1 MAIITKPRGQQKERN
16 LQPPM
21 FPHYFLIMAILWKHL
36 VTPGWP
42 QLCKVPSG
50 HIMNVHLCWQ
60 SERQETADG
69 WDNREAKVGS
79 SVIALLF
86 RKRMC
91 LTRTKKKKKAVP
103 GQRKDPPC
111 SGCWLWQDWKN
122 TGNSYSMWPPNSPIF
137 QRLQVTSA
145 RGRYGCHVLATSN
158 TFIFYEPVPPTLEP
172 T

>member
-21 FPHYFLIMAILWKHL
+21 FPHYFLIMARLWKHL

-50 HIMNVHLCWQ
+50 HIMNVHLFWQ

-91 LTRTKKKKKAVP
+91 LTRTTKKKKLYQVKGKTHLV
-103 GQRKDPPC
+103 
-111 SGCWLWQDWKN
+111 QDADSDR
-122 TGNSYSMWPPNSPIF
+122 TERTQETHMVCGP
-137 QRLQVTSA
+137 Q
-145 RGRYGCHVLATSN
+145 
-158 TFIFYEPVPPTLEP
+158 TLPSSSVCRSHLPEAGMVAMF
-172 T
+172 

>member
-91 LTRTKKKKKAVP
+91 LTRTKKKKSCTRSKE
-103 GQRKDPPC
+103 R
-111 SGCWLWQDWKN
+111 
-122 TGNSYSMWPPNSPIF
+122 
-137 QRLQVTSA
+137 
-145 RGRYGCHVLATSN
+145 
-158 TFIFYEPVPPTLEP
+158 PTLFRMLTLTGLKEHRKLIWYVAP
-172 T
+172 KLSHLPAFAGHICLRQVWLPCFSNP